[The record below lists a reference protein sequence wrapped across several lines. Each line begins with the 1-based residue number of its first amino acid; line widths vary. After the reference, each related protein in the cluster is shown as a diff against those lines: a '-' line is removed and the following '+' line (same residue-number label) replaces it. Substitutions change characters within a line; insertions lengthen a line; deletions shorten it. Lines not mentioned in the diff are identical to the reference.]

1 MRNYA
6 AVWLVVLAAA
16 LTAGAGCATNMAKVA
31 VPEPPAAAV
40 GHDVDIQAMIERAK
54 TKVFP
59 TLVYVKPIQEDY
71 SEGKKRRVVLGG
83 SGIIIS
89 PDGYVVTNNHVA
101 EKAVEIHCVL
111 FDDTMVEATV
121 IGTDKD
127 TDLALLKLKVDPK
140 IKFACATLADSDKVE
155 EGQFAMALGAPWGLK
170 RSISLGV
177 VSCSQRFLE
186 GESEYSLWLQTD
198 AHINPGNSGGPLV
211 DTNGEV
217 IGIDTLGVWN
227 ASMGFSIPSNTVR
240 YVIGELRAHKEVRRS
255 WTGVRLQPLRD
266 FDRDS
271 FFEGERGVLVAS
283 VDPGSPAEQAGLEVG
298 DLILTVSGTAVDGLY
313 NENLPKIRSILGR
326 LPLNQPT
333 EFQLQRGGRPVTV
346 SLTPREKGVVEGQD
360 LDLKRWNMTVKAIN
374 EYNDPEM
381 YYYVKEGVYVQGV
394 QYPGNAQQC
403 GFQGGDIILRVEA
416 TEVKSL
422 KDIKEVY
429 EALLKDVG
437 RKKRVPVEVLRGG
450 MPMLL
455 VLDYARDYDQSPEG
469 KTAPGKE

>member
-1 MRNYA
+1 
-6 AVWLVVLAAA
+6 
-16 LTAGAGCATNMAKVA
+16 
-31 VPEPPAAAV
+31 
-40 GHDVDIQAMIERAK
+40 
-54 TKVFP
+54 
-59 TLVYVKPIQEDY
+59 
-71 SEGKKRRVVLGG
+71 VLGG
-83 SGIIIS
+83 SGIIVS

-121 IGTDKD
+121 VGTDKD

-140 IKFACATLADSDKVE
+140 RQFAFATLADSDKVD
-155 EGQFAMALGAPWGLK
+155 EGQFCMALGAPWGLK

-217 IGIDTLGVWN
+217 IGINTLGAWN

-240 YVIGELRAHKEVRRS
+240 FVIAELKAHKEVRRS

-283 VDPGSPAEQAGLEVG
+283 VDPGSPAEQAHLEVG
-298 DLILTVSGTAVDGLY
+298 DLILSVSGTAVDGLY
-313 NENLPKIRSILGR
+313 NENLPKIRALLSR
-326 LPLNQPT
+326 LPTSQPT
-333 EFQLQRGGRPVTV
+333 EIKLQRGGRAVTA
-346 SLTPREKGVVEGQD
+346 SLTPREKGVVEGKD
-360 LDLKRWNMTVKAIN
+360 LDLKRWNLTVKAIN

-381 YYYVKEGVYVQGV
+381 YYYAKEGVYIQGV

-403 GFQGGDIILRVEA
+403 GFQSGDIVLKVDGK
-416 TEVKSL
+416 EVKSL
-422 KDIKEVY
+422 KEMQSLY
-429 EALLKDVG
+429 ETILKDSG
-437 RKKRVPVEVLRGG
+437 RKKRAPVEVLRNG
-450 MPMLL
+450 MPLLL
-455 VLDYARDYDQSPEG
+455 VLDYARDYDQNPQQKAE
-469 KTAPGKE
+469 TPKE